1 MASPI
6 SNYHKFETYKTL
18 FDKSN
23 GKFQTSKFFYHLA
36 LSEDMSNNNT
46 KTQEKNNIGTG
57 GSYFL
62 RSCYRN
68 YDFSCCYR
76 KNCIMVTR
84 LIII

>member
-36 LSEDMSNNNT
+36 LSEDTPNNNT
-46 KTQEKNNIGTG
+46 KSQEKITLGPEVLIFLGGVIGMMILVVVIEKLT
-57 GSYFL
+57 SWFKDL
-62 RSCYRN
+62 
-68 YDFSCCYR
+68 
-76 KNCIMVTR
+76 
-84 LIII
+84 

>member
-36 LSEDMSNNNT
+36 LSEDMPNNT
-46 KTQEKNNIGTG
+46 KTQEKITLGPEALIFLGAFIGLMILVVVIG
-57 GSYFL
+57 KIASWFQDL
-62 RSCYRN
+62 
-68 YDFSCCYR
+68 
-76 KNCIMVTR
+76 
-84 LIII
+84 